1 MSPFAYNRRVGSPP
15 MPSTIL
21 PLSLPPVDARPA
33 NPPEVR
39 PAKVALWLDEIRR
52 RPPPEAAQLIGDA
65 LAATNRVAMS
75 DSKRLELAERYWEA
89 ATALWP
95 QLEKQ
100 FARASHPLGGDALEA
115 AKAALTLA
123 SELATSYKHLLVSE
137 AEKRLS
143 LGGQRL
149 MVALIHRC
157 LQCTARILVNSYL
170 SYAPV
175 PARTWHDAHVIYA
188 FSRERNLHLVPIA
201 PDQPEATPERLTIQS
216 LLLALANPYG
226 FLPGQLPIVL
236 RYVQQY
242 AHWAKLTDVV
252 PVHRMA
258 KAVAIVPVGHDF
270 PPFSANKGGSIDGS
284 KLFMLTFDL
293 AFQIQEQL
301 RALEAGGDVPVGIAR
316 DPIARLQYLAL
327 LKRLLR
333 QWAIPPARQ
342 FNRLPSRARVVTC
355 SGLSGVWQYSRG
367 VHTGVRRPPSGLPPM
382 ANCQVINHTPA
393 GYALRQVDSA
403 PSTLRI
409 GELIALRIEGRGGLQ
424 VAMVR
429 WFRNTLKGSGLEF
442 GCELLSDNPEAAAAA
457 TEDAAE
463 GSLTPV
469 VVLPEDTGVG
479 AEASPP
485 QIIVPSGAFNLEQAI
500 TLRRGS
506 STGFAV
512 LTKLVEQG
520 PGFELYEFVA
530 VE

>member
-1 MSPFAYNRRVGSPP
+1 MALSLA
-15 MPSTIL
+15 
-21 PLSLPPVDARPA
+21 LSLPTIDTHPA
-33 NPPEVR
+33 HPPEVR
-39 PAKVALWLDEIRR
+39 LAKVVPWLAEVMKKD
-52 RPPPEAAQLIGDA
+52 AAAAARLIGDA

-75 DSKRLELAERYWEA
+75 DAKRLDLAEKYWE
-89 ATALWP
+89 TANVLWP
-95 QLEKQ
+95 LLEKQ
-100 FARASHPLGGDALEA
+100 FARASHPLTGDALES

-123 SELATSYKHLLVSE
+123 SELSVAYKHLLGSE
-137 AEKRLS
+137 AAKRIS

-149 MVALIHRC
+149 MVALVHRC

-175 PARTWHDAHVIYA
+175 PPRTWHDAHLVYA
-188 FSRERNLHLVPIA
+188 FARERSIHLVPVA
-201 PDQPEATPERLTIQS
+201 HDQPEATPDRLTIQS

-236 RYVQQY
+236 RYVQEY
-242 AHWAKLTDVV
+242 AHWAKLTDVA

-270 PPFSANKGGSIDGS
+270 PPFSANKGGSIEGS
-284 KLFMLTFDL
+284 KLFLLTFDL

-301 RALEAGGDVPVGIAR
+301 RALEAGGDVPSGVGR
-316 DPIARLQYLAL
+316 DSTARLQYITL

-355 SGLSGVWQYSRG
+355 AGLSGVWQYSRG
-367 VHTGVRRPPSGLPPM
+367 VHAGITKPPTGLPPM

-393 GYALRQVDSA
+393 GYALRQIDPVPTA
-403 PSTLRI
+403 LRI
-409 GELIALRIEGRGGLQ
+409 GELVALRIEGRQSLQ

-429 WFRNTLKGSGLEF
+429 WFRNTLKASGLEF
-442 GCELLSDNPEAAAAA
+442 GCELLSDSPEAAAAA
-457 TEDAAE
+457 SEDAAP
-463 GSLTPV
+463 GSLQPA
-469 VVLPEDTGVG
+469 VVLPEDKGGG
-479 AEASPP
+479 ADASPA
-485 QIIVPSGAFNLEQAI
+485 QIIVPAGAFALEQAI

-506 STGFAV
+506 ETGFAV

-520 PGFELYEFVA
+520 PGFELYEFVS
-530 VE
+530 VG